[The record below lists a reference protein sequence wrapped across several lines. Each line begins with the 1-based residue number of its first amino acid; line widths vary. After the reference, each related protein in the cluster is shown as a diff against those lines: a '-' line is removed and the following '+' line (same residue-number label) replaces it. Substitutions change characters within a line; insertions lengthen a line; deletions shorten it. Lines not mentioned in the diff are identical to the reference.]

1 MRQIQ
6 ARLVEDVRAL
16 RTRDPRGAL
25 LLVVPS
31 RLLGARFR
39 AAIARALH
47 GIAGLHVLTLP
58 DLAERIAAAPLAL
71 AGRRPLPPV
80 ADRFLLDRAIRT
92 AIPTEGG
99 YFSGVATARNFPA
112 ALLRTLLDVKRAG
125 LGAADLEAA
134 FPDSA
139 KVREVAACQRALDA
153 ELRRHAYH
161 DASDLLAEAT
171 RLVAAEPGRL
181 AATAV
186 LVAGF
191 VELNRLESGLLE
203 ACRHAAELRAY
214 DAGVGAAELP
224 PADALEIVA
233 APGEERE
240 VREIARVVLRHV
252 ETGGRL
258 DDVGILLRQPGAYLP
273 AIRDVF
279 GAAGVP
285 YVLGAAS
292 PLGDT
297 RAGRSLRLLAEA
309 RRSDFARAAVMEF
322 LAFADLRPRPGTS
335 PAEWERLSRQAGIV
349 GGAREWRS
357 RLDRLGRRLEPEAPA
372 GDEGDGPTAAIAR
385 DRDALAALRRTVR
398 AMLRGLEGLPDPGPL
413 GTLVD
418 GLTRTFAR
426 LVAPSTE
433 ARRAL
438 GAVARLRDL
447 AAADTV
453 VPLEELWALLEAAL
467 AAPADTGGQPAP
479 GRVFVSELGSA
490 LGVDFP
496 LTIVPGMVEGA
507 FPAAQHQDPILLDD
521 ERRRLT
527 GLPLAEEARALER
540 TRFALAVGSGARRV
554 VLTYPRVDA
563 ESGRPRVPSFLVL
576 DLLAEVTGRPHDF
589 DGLEAFP
596 GWRSV
601 PLHPAPPSA
610 RARPLDERE
619 WLVTRALDA
628 RAAPDRLLGE
638 LPSVRRGVDAIR
650 LREQTDALTAYDGLL
665 GRGVELGPSPLTPT
679 SLERYAA
686 CPFRYLLER
695 VYGLSPVEE
704 PDRIL
709 AMEPRDRGTL
719 VHAILEAT
727 YRRLAET
734 GAFPLS
740 AARLPAAR
748 EVFQA
753 VFDEACAEAERR
765 GVTGLPALWA
775 GERSRLRAELLSALE
790 VEADDPGG
798 WVPALFEAA
807 FGVEWRAES
816 GPPLA
821 YRLPDGTE
829 VRLCGTIDRV
839 DVSPDRQRARV
850 LDYKTGRVRT
860 PRTPDRLGRGRA
872 LQLPV
877 YRLAAEAL
885 LRGGGRELPV
895 DEAQYYHVIG
905 ADAGTRIR
913 FTRAGWEARRA
924 DFDRVLQTVVD
935 GIRAGRFFQRPGTC
949 ARGPCAFDLACGA
962 ERARWADA
970 KRADPAVV
978 AHDALEAIP

>member
-1 MRQIQ
+1 
-6 ARLVEDVRAL
+6 
-16 RTRDPRGAL
+16 
-25 LLVVPS
+25 
-31 RLLGARFR
+31 
-39 AAIARALH
+39 
-47 GIAGLHVLTLP
+47 
-58 DLAERIAAAPLAL
+58 
-71 AGRRPLPPV
+71 
-80 ADRFLLDRAIRT
+80 
-92 AIPTEGG
+92 
-99 YFSGVATARNFPA
+99 
-112 ALLRTLLDVKRAG
+112 
-125 LGAADLEAA
+125 
-134 FPDSA
+134 
-139 KVREVAACQRALDA
+139 
-153 ELRRHAYH
+153 
-161 DASDLLAEAT
+161 
-171 RLVAAEPGRL
+171 
-181 AATAV
+181 
-186 LVAGF
+186 
-191 VELNRLESGLLE
+191 
-203 ACRHAAELRAY
+203 
-214 DAGVGAAELP
+214 
-224 PADALEIVA
+224 
-233 APGEERE
+233 
-240 VREIARVVLRHV
+240 
-252 ETGGRL
+252 
-258 DDVGILLRQPGAYLP
+258 
-273 AIRDVF
+273 
-279 GAAGVP
+279 
-285 YVLGAAS
+285 
-292 PLGDT
+292 
-297 RAGRSLRLLAEA
+297 
-309 RRSDFARAAVMEF
+309 
-322 LAFADLRPRPGTS
+322 
-335 PAEWERLSRQAGIV
+335 
-349 GGAREWRS
+349 
-357 RLDRLGRRLEPEAPA
+357 
-372 GDEGDGPTAAIAR
+372 
-385 DRDALAALRRTVR
+385 
-398 AMLRGLEGLPDPGPL
+398 
-413 GTLVD
+413 
-418 GLTRTFAR
+418 
-426 LVAPSTE
+426 
-433 ARRAL
+433 
-438 GAVARLRDL
+438 
-447 AAADTV
+447 
-453 VPLEELWALLEAAL
+453 
-467 AAPADTGGQPAP
+467 
-479 GRVFVSELGSA
+479 
-490 LGVDFP
+490 
-496 LTIVPGMVEGA
+496 
-507 FPAAQHQDPILLDD
+507 
-521 ERRRLT
+521 
-527 GLPLAEEARALER
+527 
-540 TRFALAVGSGARRV
+540 
-554 VLTYPRVDA
+554 
-563 ESGRPRVPSFLVL
+563 
-576 DLLAEVTGRPHDF
+576 
-589 DGLEAFP
+589 
-596 GWRSV
+596 
-601 PLHPAPPSA
+601 
-610 RARPLDERE
+610 
-619 WLVTRALDA
+619 
-628 RAAPDRLLGE
+628 
-638 LPSVRRGVDAIR
+638 
-650 LREQTDALTAYDGLL
+650 
-665 GRGVELGPSPLTPT
+665 
-679 SLERYAA
+679 
-686 CPFRYLLER
+686 